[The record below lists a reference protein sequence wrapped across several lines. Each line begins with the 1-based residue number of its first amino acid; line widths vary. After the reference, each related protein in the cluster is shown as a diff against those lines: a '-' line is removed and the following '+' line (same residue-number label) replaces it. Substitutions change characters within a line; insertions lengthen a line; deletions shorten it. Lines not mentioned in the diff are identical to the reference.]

1 MQNSSANQSLSSHP
15 ALLAKS
21 AAELERIRRAIGDST
36 TSPDLREIIRQ
47 ERRARGD
54 RTPRDSP
61 LTEDDLFIG
70 IARPPTLRTDRAHWT
85 CSLCSNVKAHPV
97 AYTCGHSHCFVC
109 IRLHLERSWKCPLP
123 DCAKLMRQPPHRIY
137 SEEQGIAYDFPH
149 WDDPS
154 VVSYSW
160 DGLTFPRPLIFS
172 DDE

>member
-21 AAELERIRRAIGDST
+21 AAELERIWRAIGDST

-70 IARPPTLRTDRAHWT
+70 IARPPTLLRTAPTGRAACAPT
-85 CSLCSNVKAHPV
+85 SRLTQSPTPV
-97 AYTCGHSHCFVC
+97 VIATASSAF
-109 IRLHLERSWKCPLP
+109 
-123 DCAKLMRQPPHRIY
+123 LMCQPPHRIY

-149 WDDPS
+149 WDAPS
-154 VVSYSW
+154 IVSYSW

-172 DDE
+172 DNE